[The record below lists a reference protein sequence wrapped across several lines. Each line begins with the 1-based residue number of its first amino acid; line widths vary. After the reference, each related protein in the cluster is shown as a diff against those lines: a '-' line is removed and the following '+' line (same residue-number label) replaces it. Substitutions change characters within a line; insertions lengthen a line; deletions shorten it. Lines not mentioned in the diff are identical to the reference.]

1 MNNIDNSKTNEIL
14 SSFPSILEESNFSIN
29 INNLIF
35 LDSNS
40 VNNNNNFVINDNKVN
55 FSFSFNSKDLVD
67 TNRNP
72 FIPQEQFINN
82 IENNNINIH
91 VGNSNNKS
99 KEIHFINHKILRKD
113 KKELIFKIY
122 KDNKVLGRIRKQ
134 SNFIGKHNKFC
145 QDNIIRKLK
154 GRFLEKCRI
163 YINREYKKYLLS
175 NKHDI
180 KKVNNLLQR
189 ITPKLSRKIKKV
201 ENLRWLE
208 TKLCNIYS
216 ENVSQKCTLYGQDH
230 NKKEIEKLFK
240 DNQAKNVIE
249 ILNKPVKFM
258 LEAFSKNTNIPG
270 FQTLDNDINELE
282 AKMKKD
288 GQENIKEYLF
298 KYRKVAENF
307 ESIFIKKSSRNNK

>member
-1 MNNIDNSKTNEIL
+1 MIGIEKIVNILLTI
-14 SSFPSILEESNFSIN
+14 FSVPIN
-29 INNLIF
+29 GT
-35 LDSNS
+35 S
-40 VNNNNNFVINDNKVN
+40 
-55 FSFSFNSKDLVD
+55 
-67 TNRNP
+67 
-72 FIPQEQFINN
+72 
-82 IENNNINIH
+82 
-91 VGNSNNKS
+91 
-99 KEIHFINHKILRKD
+99 
-113 KKELIFKIY
+113 
-122 KDNKVLGRIRKQ
+122 
-134 SNFIGKHNKFC
+134 
-145 QDNIIRKLK
+145 
-154 GRFLEKCRI
+154 
-163 YINREYKKYLLS
+163 YINKEYKKYLLT
-175 NKHDI
+175 NKHDN

-201 ENLRWLE
+201 ENLRWLQ